1 MNSEYEYLLYDYELD
16 DSQQVN
22 WLIADNC
29 DKIC

>member
-22 WLIADNC
+22 RLIADNC